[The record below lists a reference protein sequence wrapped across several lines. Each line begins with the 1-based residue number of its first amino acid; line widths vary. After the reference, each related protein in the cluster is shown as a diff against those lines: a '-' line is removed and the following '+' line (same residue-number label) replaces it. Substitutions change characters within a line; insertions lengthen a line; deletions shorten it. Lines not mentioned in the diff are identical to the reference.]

1 MIPMADPGQLL
12 TVAEIAP
19 ELKMNQ
25 QTIPNWVGEVGRLTA
40 MPTTLKLG
48 ACAPPKL
55 LSRGEIPLIQSLGRQ
70 VWAHCY
76 CAHIGAGDTGLRGTR
91 SRAGGWI

>member
-1 MIPMADPGQLL
+1 MADPGQLL

-48 ACAPPKL
+48 ACARASATTGTVRPEGWRVCAIFERKTN
-55 LSRGEIPLIQSLGRQ
+55 RGRL
-70 VWAHCY
+70 A
-76 CAHIGAGDTGLRGTR
+76 AR
-91 SRAGGWI
+91 S